1 MFVCIIHQIA
11 VFVTVK
17 KYSFPT
23 EFRCEG
29 YSLNPRLGNDKLA
42 DIRVSPFAD
51 LLQDISPEQPC
62 GPNLEYDPVFLEL
75 EQAIL
80 GKPEVQYGDVITPAV
95 PPEWKTV
102 NKLALELLGR
112 SRDLRITSPLLRAAL
127 ALRGIVGLADGL
139 QLVQQLLLERWDS
152 VHPQLDPDDDM
163 DPMLRIN
170 SLAVLA
176 EMSTTIKELKESPLV
191 VLPGLGPF
199 TLRDLDIALGELP
212 AAEGVEK
219 ISVASISL
227 AMHDLDPESFSKAFD
242 GLKQAYDSATGIEK
256 ILLQKVGASQ
266 TLNLDLLV
274 KNLKRG
280 RDFFSDCQTQMN
292 GLNSEISN
300 DDGVDTESASTVP
313 ARSTQ
318 GKSAMSGEILTREDV
333 ANMIEKI
340 CAYYQKY
347 EPSSPVPLV
356 LQRAKRLVRKNFFEI
371 MEDLAPDGLHQVTM
385 VAGASSS
392 NET

>member
-1 MFVCIIHQIA
+1 M
-11 VFVTVK
+11 
-17 KYSFPT
+17 
-23 EFRCEG
+23 
-29 YSLNPRLGNDKLA
+29 LGNNKLA
-42 DIRVSPFAD
+42 DLRVSGFAEF
-51 LLQDISPEQPC
+51 LQEISPDDPC
-62 GPNLEYDPVFLEL
+62 GPNLEYDPLFLEL

-95 PPEWKTV
+95 PPEWKAV
-102 NKLALELLGR
+102 NKLALELFSR
-112 SRDLRITSPLLRAAL
+112 SRDLRVAGPLLRAAL
-127 ALRGIVGLADGL
+127 ALRGIVGLGDGL
-139 QLVQQLLLERWDS
+139 QLVQQLLLDRWES

-176 EMSTTIKELKESPLV
+176 EMTTTIKEIKESSLV
-191 VLPGLGPF
+191 VLPGLGPL
-199 TLRDLDIALGELP
+199 TLRDLDVALGELP
-212 AAEGVEK
+212 SPDGKEK
-219 ISVASISL
+219 ISIASISL
-227 AMHDLDPESFSKAFD
+227 AMNDLDPEVFSRTFEA
-242 GLKQAYDSATGIEK
+242 LKLAYDSAIGIEK
-256 ILLQKVGASQ
+256 VLLQKVGASQ

-280 RDFFSDCQTQMN
+280 RDFFAERNAQIN
-292 GLNSEISN
+292 GVDSECAT
-300 DDGVDTESASTVP
+300 DDGIESESTSGGGGSSVI
-313 ARSTQ
+313 
-318 GKSAMSGEILTREDV
+318 GKQAISGEILTRDDV

-340 CAYYQKY
+340 CVYYQKY

-392 NET
+392 NEE

>member
-1 MFVCIIHQIA
+1 M
-11 VFVTVK
+11 
-17 KYSFPT
+17 
-23 EFRCEG
+23 
-29 YSLNPRLGNDKLA
+29 A
-42 DIRVSPFAD
+42 DIRVSQFAD
-51 LLQDISPEQPC
+51 LLQGISPEEPC
-62 GPNLEYDPVFLEL
+62 GPNLEYDPAFLEL

-80 GKPEVQYGDVITPAV
+80 GKPEVQYGDVITAAV

-102 NKLALELLGR
+102 NKLALALLSR
-112 SRDLRITSPLLRAAL
+112 SRDLRVAGPLLRAAL
-127 ALRGIVGLADGL
+127 ALQGIVGLADGL
-139 QLVQQLLLERWDS
+139 LLVRQLLIERWDT

-176 EMSTTIKELKESPLV
+176 EMSTTIKEMKEMPLV

-199 TLRDLDIALGELP
+199 SLRDLEIALGEL
-212 AAEGVEK
+212 AAPEGVEK

-227 AMHDLDPESFSKAFD
+227 AMCDLDTASFSKAYE
-242 GLKQAYDSATGIEK
+242 GLKQAYDSATEIEK

-274 KNLKRG
+274 KNLKKG
-280 RDFFSDCQTQMN
+280 RDFFADCHAQIN
-292 GLNSEISN
+292 GVESEISN
-300 DDGVDTESASTVP
+300 EGGVDGESASP
-313 ARSTQ
+313 ALGRSAA
-318 GKSAMSGEILTREDV
+318 GKPAISGEILTRDDV

>member
-1 MFVCIIHQIA
+1 
-11 VFVTVK
+11 
-17 KYSFPT
+17 
-23 EFRCEG
+23 
-29 YSLNPRLGNDKLA
+29 LA
-42 DIRVSPFAD
+42 DIRVSQFAD
-51 LLQDISPEQPC
+51 LLQDISPEEPC
-62 GPNLEYDPVFLEL
+62 GPNLEYDPSFLEL

-102 NKLALELLGR
+102 SKLALELFSR
-112 SRDLRITSPLLRAAL
+112 SRDLRVTGPLLRAAL

-139 QLVQQLLLERWDS
+139 LLVQQLLLEKWDS

-176 EMSTTIKELKESPLV
+176 EMSTTIKEIKESPLV

-227 AMHDLDPESFSKAFD
+227 AMHDLDPESFSRTFE
-242 GLKQAYDSATGIEK
+242 GLKQAYEAAIGIEK

-280 RDFFSDCQTQMN
+280 RDFFADCQAQIN
-292 GLNSEISN
+292 
-300 DDGVDTESASTVP
+300 GVDSEVGNNEGVDGESAVP
-313 ARSTQ
+313 VAGRSAA
-318 GKSAMSGEILTREDV
+318 KSQAVSGEILTRDDV

>member
-1 MFVCIIHQIA
+1 M
-11 VFVTVK
+11 
-17 KYSFPT
+17 
-23 EFRCEG
+23 
-29 YSLNPRLGNDKLA
+29 A

-51 LLQDISPEQPC
+51 LLQEISPEEPC
-62 GPNLEYDPVFLEL
+62 GPNLEYDPSFLAL

-102 NKLALELLGR
+102 NKLTLELLGR
-112 SRDLRITSPLLRAAL
+112 SRDLRVAGPLLRSAL

-139 QLVQQLLLERWDS
+139 QLVQQLLLERWDT
-152 VHPQLDPDDDM
+152 VHPQLDPDDDL

-176 EMSTTIKELKESPLV
+176 EMSTTIKEIKESPLV
-191 VLPGLGPF
+191 VLPGLGTF

-227 AMHDLDPESFSKAFD
+227 AMHDLDPESFSKTFE
-242 GLKQAYDSATGIEK
+242 GLKQAYDSVIGIEK

-274 KNLKRG
+274 KSLKRG
-280 RDFFSDCQTQMN
+280 RDFFADCQAQ
-292 GLNSEISN
+292 ISGVGVVAN
-300 DDGVDTESASTVP
+300 DDEGVDSESASSVV
-313 ARSTQ
+313 ARSTS
-318 GKSAMSGEILTREDV
+318 GKPAISGEILTRDDV

-392 NET
+392 NEV

>member
-1 MFVCIIHQIA
+1 MCIIHEIV

-17 KYSFPT
+17 KSHSSQIFNRV
-23 EFRCEG
+23 EFIK
-29 YSLNPRLGNDKLA
+29 PVLGNNKLA
-42 DIRVSPFAD
+42 DLRVSDFAD
-51 LLQDISPEQPC
+51 FLQEISPEEPC
-62 GPNLEYDPVFLEL
+62 GPNLEYDPSFLEL

-112 SRDLRITSPLLRAAL
+112 SRDLRLVGPLLRAAL
-127 ALRGIVGLADGL
+127 ALRGVVGFSDGL
-139 QLVQQLLLERWDS
+139 LLIQQLLLERWDS

-170 SLAVLA
+170 SLAILA

-199 TLRDLDIALGELP
+199 TLRDLDIALGELS

-227 AMHDLDPESFSKAFD
+227 AMHDLDTEAFSKAFEA
-242 GLKQAYDSATGIEK
+242 LKQAHDSATGIEK

-274 KNLKRG
+274 KSLKRG
-280 RDFFSDCQTQMN
+280 RDFFADCQAQMS
-292 GLNSEISN
+292 GGDVVVN
-300 DDGVDTESASTVP
+300 DDGVDSESVSSVA
-313 ARSTQ
+313 ARSTS
-318 GKSAMSGEILTREDV
+318 GKPAMSGEILTRDDV

-392 NET
+392 NEV

>member
-1 MFVCIIHQIA
+1 M
-11 VFVTVK
+11 
-17 KYSFPT
+17 
-23 EFRCEG
+23 
-29 YSLNPRLGNDKLA
+29 LGNNKLA
-42 DIRVSPFAD
+42 ELRVSDYAD
-51 LLQDISPEQPC
+51 LLQEISPEEPC
-62 GPNLEYDPVFLEL
+62 GPNLEYDPLFLEL

-112 SRDLRITSPLLRAAL
+112 SRDLRVTGPLLRASL
-127 ALRGIVGLADGL
+127 ALRGILGFADGL

-176 EMSTTIKELKESPLV
+176 EMTTTIKEVKESPLV
-191 VLPGLGPF
+191 VLPGLGAL
-199 TLRDLDIALGELP
+199 TLRDLDIALGELSTP
-212 AAEGVEK
+212 EGVEK

-227 AMHDLDPESFSKAFD
+227 AMHDLDPESFSRAFD
-242 GLKQAYDSATGIEK
+242 GLKCAYDSAINIEK

-274 KNLKRG
+274 KSLKRG
-280 RDFFSDCQTQMN
+280 RDFFADCQTQIN
-292 GLNSEISN
+292 GVDSEIGS
-300 DDGVDTESASTVP
+300 DSGVESDSVSPVVGRSTV
-313 ARSTQ
+313 
-318 GKSAMSGEILTREDV
+318 GKQAISGEILTRDDV

-356 LQRAKRLVRKNFFEI
+356 LQRAKRLVKKNFFEI

-392 NET
+392 NEG